1 MLSEPRDLFSDHVP
15 LLRPWLGEEEIQAVA
30 DVIRSGWISQG
41 PKVIEFENAV
51 AAFVGTKHA
60 VATNAAT
67 SSLHLSLRLSGIGPG
82 DKVICPSFTCMA
94 TANAIHHAGA
104 EPVFV
109 DIDPRTLNLDPAA
122 VEAAATPEVKAI
134 MVVHQIGLPADMD
147 DLQAIAHRHGL
158 KIVEDAATSL
168 GATYR
173 GKRLGALGSPTAF
186 SFHPRKTITTGEGG
200 MITTD
205 DAGLAEKARQLR
217 ATGASISDLVRHDAR
232 GVLVQQYFDYGY
244 NYRMTDMQAAIG
256 LVQMKKLPR
265 MIEQR
270 RAQAQVYDAAFVPM
284 EEIEPP
290 HVPDYAIHA
299 YTSYLI
305 RLGPSAPLS
314 RNELLKEMAERNVSC
329 RIGIQ
334 PLHWEPFYRERF
346 RDLCLPHTEEAA
358 RTTMFLPIFPGMT
371 EEEQQRTIT
380 VLRSI
385 LAKYPSRR
393 RDGG

>member
-1 MLSEPRDLFSDHVP
+1 MHQDLFADQVP
-15 LLRPWLGEEEIQAVA
+15 LLRPWLGEEEIEAVA
-30 DVIRSGWISQG
+30 EVIRSGWISQG
-41 PKVIEFENAV
+41 PKVIEFENAM
-51 AAFVGTKHA
+51 AAFVGTKYA

-67 SSLHLSLRLSGIGPG
+67 SSLHLSLRLSGVGPG
-82 DKVICPSFTCMA
+82 DKVSCPSFTCMA
-94 TANAIHHAGA
+94 TANAIHHTGA

-109 DIDPRTLNLDPAA
+109 DIDPRTFNLDPAA
-122 VEAAATPEVKAI
+122 VETAVSPEVKAI

-147 DLQAIAHRHGL
+147 GLPAIASKHGL

-186 SFHPRKTITTGEGG
+186 SFHPRKMITTGEGG

-205 DAGLAEKARQLR
+205 DEELAEQARPLR
-217 ATGASISDLVRHDAR
+217 SAGASSSDLVRHQAK

-256 LVQMKKLPR
+256 LVQMQKLPR
-265 MIEQR
+265 MIELR
-270 RAQAQVYDAAFVPM
+270 KAQAQVYDAAFASM

-290 HVPDYAIHA
+290 YVPEYATHA

-305 RLGPSAPLS
+305 RLRKSAPLT
-314 RNELLKEMAERNVSC
+314 RDELLKEMADRGVSC
-329 RIGIQ
+329 RVGIQ
-334 PLHWEPFYRERF
+334 PLHLEPFYRERF
-346 RDLCLPHTEEAA
+346 KDLHLPHTEEAA

-371 EEEQQRTIT
+371 EGEQQRVIT
-380 VLRSI
+380 TLRDT
-385 LAKYPSRR
+385 LAEHAARR
-393 RDGG
+393 RVG